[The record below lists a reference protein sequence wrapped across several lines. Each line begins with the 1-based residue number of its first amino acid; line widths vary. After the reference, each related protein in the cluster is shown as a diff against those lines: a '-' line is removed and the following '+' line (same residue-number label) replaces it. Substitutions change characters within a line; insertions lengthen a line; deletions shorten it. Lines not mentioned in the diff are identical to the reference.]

1 MAAIEEVTINCSTSA
16 FKPAFKTLS
25 VPSTAGANKLFLLL
39 ETLKGN
45 GDARCIIYLQS
56 LAASTQPSSFKRSN
70 STNDKLSIGAWWPI
84 VSLVCSIKVLLTGIS
99 GWIAKHTA
107 IELLNAGYEVLG
119 TVRNNTLIEQTK
131 ETISQHASID
141 KLSFVELDLL
151 KDDGW
156 NEAAQGCKYIMHLAS
171 PFPYKVSNNR
181 DSLLAPAVD
190 GTLRVLNAG
199 VNANVEQIIKTSS
212 IVAMFRKPNRSNP
225 YTFGEND
232 WTDENW
238 TKGVTDYFLSKT
250 KAERLAW
257 ELMESKGLKNKLTTI
272 CPGGVFGDALDKKG
286 GTSIEY
292 VRQFLK
298 GKFPAA
304 PKWGVL
310 ISDVKDVAKAHVACI
325 GNNNVGGRRLIVGKE
340 VKTLIELS
348 QIMAEAMPEYA
359 KKLPKKH
366 LPNFMVKLFSYLDSS
381 AKTMIPD
388 LEITMQTDNSYA
400 EDLLGL
406 KFNPAKGC
414 ISETAKSVVRLGL
427 V

>member
-1 MAAIEEVTINCSTSA
+1 MN
-16 FKPAFKTLS
+16 
-25 VPSTAGANKLFLLL
+25 N
-39 ETLKGN
+39 
-45 GDARCIIYLQS
+45 
-56 LAASTQPSSFKRSN
+56 
-70 STNDKLSIGAWWPI
+70 
-84 VSLVCSIKVLLTGIS
+84 KVLLTGVS

-107 IELLNAGYEVLG
+107 IELLISDYEVLG
-119 TVRNNTLIEQTK
+119 TVRNDSLIEQTK
-131 ETISQHASID
+131 ETINKHAPID
-141 KLSFVELDLL
+141 NLSFVELDLL

-171 PFPYKVSNNR
+171 PFPFKVSNNR
-181 DSLLAPAVD
+181 NSLLAPAVD

-199 VNANVEQIIKTSS
+199 LNANIEQFIVTSS
-212 IVAMFRKPNRSNP
+212 IAAMFRKPIRSNP
-225 YTFGEND
+225 YSFDEND

-238 TKGVTDYFLSKT
+238 KEGVGDYFLSKT
-250 KAERLAW
+250 KAEKAAW
-257 ELMESKGLKNKLTTI
+257 ELMESKRLKNKLTVI
-272 CPGGVFGDALDKKG
+272 NPGGVFGDALDKKG

-292 VRQFLK
+292 VKQFMK

-304 PKWGVL
+304 PKWGIL

-325 GNNNVGGRRLIVGKE
+325 GNTKVGGRRLIVGKE
-340 VKTLIELS
+340 VKKLIELS

-359 KKLPKKH
+359 KKLPKKE
-366 LPNFMVKLFSYLDSS
+366 LPNFMVKLISFFDSS

-388 LEITMQTDNSYA
+388 LGITMQTDTSYA

-406 KFNPAKGC
+406 KFNPAKDC